1 MKFRSL
7 ILAITFASIGVV
19 SVFTQTQSKDETALK
34 SLIKQMTDAQ
44 AAYDAAVLDRIF
56 ASDYIEISPAGEFDP
71 REKVLGFYTPKAKAE
86 AGNANVSLDISEY
99 SFRQYD
105 KFAVVIAKFT
115 YTITAD
121 GKAMPPRSMRAMIV
135 FRKEKGEWKIAS
147 AQYTGIRPP
156 TPPKPQ

>member
-1 MKFRSL
+1 MKNKLLALFIV
-7 ILAITFASIGVV
+7 ILASAPL
-19 SVFTQTQSKDETALK
+19 VFSQTPSKDEAVLR

-86 AGNANVSLDISEY
+86 AGNANVSLEISDY
-99 SFRQYD
+99 SVRRYD
-105 KFAVVIAKFT
+105 KFAIVISKFT

-121 GKAMPPRSMRAMIV
+121 GKAMPPRSMRVTTV
-135 FRKEKGEWKIAS
+135 FRKEKSEWKIAS
-147 AQYTGIRPP
+147 TQYTGIRPP
-156 TPPKPQ
+156 NPPKPQ